1 MKSKTQSA
9 AEKLSSESFNEK
21 VERNIARALELKSKI
36 EPLKD
41 ELEAIKIF
49 FRDEV
54 FGAGKSENRLITGA
68 GAAILKTTNSYNI
81 EPSNIPRLKKIF
93 GEIYGDMVTEKTTYG
108 VSAAFKKKLLD
119 ADYRYSNIIRRA
131 VTITTRNSVEFEEVA
146 INGMKHI
153 KGGKK

>member
-1 MKSKTQSA
+1 MKSTTQTA
-9 AEKLSSESFNEK
+9 AMKMAKETASEII
-21 VERNIARALELKSKI
+21 ERNIARALELKSKI
-36 EPLKD
+36 D
-41 ELEAIKIF
+41 ELKEELDDIKF
-49 FRDEV
+49 YFKNEV
-54 FGAGKSENRLITGA
+54 FCGGKSENRLVTSA
-68 GAAILKTTNSYNI
+68 GAAILKTTNSYSV
-81 EPSNIPRLKKIF
+81 ELSNIPRLKKIF

-131 VTITTRNSVEFEEVA
+131 VTITTRDSVEFEEVA